1 MSSVRD
7 GEVGSNRLR
16 CMRKTWKVSGM
27 DGVVAS
33 SWLGALDRVSAK
45 CSEDPFLFA
54 TAKLCRCRKSII
66 FCKELRRDPSGRWI
80 GVVDGQYGQLCL
92 ISRVAIG
99 QIC

>member
-1 MSSVRD
+1 
-7 GEVGSNRLR
+7 
-16 CMRKTWKVSGM
+16 M
-27 DGVVAS
+27 DGMVAS

-54 TAKLCRCRKSII
+54 TVKLYHCRKSII
-66 FCKELRRDPSGRWI
+66 FCKRDPSGRWI

-92 ISRVAIG
+92 ISQVAIG